1 MTLHACFPSQTHNG
15 WLVLN
20 LIDSPPAMA
29 LPHLVG
35 TAQCILEVK
44 SFPYLED
51 TAQCVF
57 VYS

>member
-57 VYS
+57 V